1 MDNDGLQENGSF
13 DEKSFAFSHTM
24 CETVQDFL
32 IKLSLK
38 PLMHLLEIIIF
49 SLNNNIVRLNKI
61 ISFQVIF
68 QCLKLVESFQK
79 KKKFCEEYLI
89 RRPTCINEFFLN
101 FDF

>member
-79 KKKFCEEYLI
+79 KKKSVKNI
-89 RRPTCINEFFLN
+89 
-101 FDF
+101 